1 MNSFPFFMVNAFGNG
16 PQSGNPAG
24 VCLLDEW
31 KSTQELQSL
40 ASQISLPETAF
51 VIPSKKDSWVI
62 RWFSITNEV
71 NLCGHATLAAAHCM
85 LVPFWA
91 KRFAKHELRAIQLS
105 QRGGVFC
112 GEYLGEEVILRG
124 SVDQFMSGEIRF

>member
-1 MNSFPFFMVNAFGNG
+1 MLFGNG

-51 VIPSKKDSWVI
+51 VIPSKKDSWAI

-71 NLCGHATLAAAHCM
+71 DLCGHATLAAAYCISKTH
-85 LVPFWA
+85 VVR
-91 KRFAKHELRAIQLS
+91 K
-105 QRGGVFC
+105 
-112 GEYLGEEVILRG
+112 
-124 SVDQFMSGEIRF
+124 

>member
-51 VIPSKKDSWVI
+51 VIPSKKDSWAI

-71 NLCGHATLAAAHCM
+71 DFCGHATLAAAHCISKTH
-85 LVPFWA
+85 LSKEINFS
-91 KRFAKHELRAIQLS
+91 IQKWHPQS
-105 QRGGVFC
+105 QG
-112 GEYLGEEVILRG
+112 LP
-124 SVDQFMSGEIRF
+124 